1 MNQHIA
7 IMKKSFIY
15 LILFYSIVIQLDV
28 RAQQTIEIQEGTVIK
43 VRLLETLDSK
53 TAKNG
58 DIVTLE
64 TLDKIEIGGKKV
76 IDFNAR
82 ATGRVINSVSNKS
95 MGRKGKLEISI
106 DYVKA
111 VDGTNVPLSY
121 TMNQSGK
128 DATVGVIAGA
138 VLLSP
143 LALVVKGKSAVILKG
158 AEFNTYVARSTKID
172 LP

>member
-1 MNQHIA
+1 
-7 IMKKSFIY
+7 MKKQSFF
-15 LILFYSIVIQLDV
+15 LLTLFYITLPMIGM
-28 RAQQTIEIQEGTVIK
+28 AQEALEIQEGTVVR

-64 TLDKIEIGGKKV
+64 TLEKIEIGNKKV
-76 IDFNAR
+76 IDSNAR
-82 ATGRVINSVSNKS
+82 VTGRVINSVSNKS
-95 MGRKGKLEISI
+95 MGRKGKLDISI
-106 DYVKA
+106 DYVQA
-111 VDGTNVPLSY
+111 MDGTNVPLSY

-158 AEFNTYVARSTKID
+158 AEFNTYVARSTRIK
-172 LP
+172 LPK

>member
-1 MNQHIA
+1 
-7 IMKKSFIY
+7 MKKQSFF
-15 LILFYSIVIQLDV
+15 LLLLFYIALPMIGI
-28 RAQQTIEIQEGTVIK
+28 AQETLEIQEGTVVR

-58 DIVTLE
+58 DIVTFE
-64 TLDKIEIGGKKV
+64 TLDKIEIGNQKI
-76 IDFNAR
+76 IDINAR
-82 ATGRVINSVSNKS
+82 VTGRVINSVSNKS
-95 MGRKGKLEISI
+95 MGRKGKLDISI
-106 DYVKA
+106 DYVQA

-158 AEFNTYVARSTKID
+158 AEFNTYVSRSTRLS
-172 LP
+172 LPKQ

>member
-1 MNQHIA
+1 
-7 IMKKSFIY
+7 MKKQSFF
-15 LILFYSIVIQLDV
+15 LLTLFYITLPMIGM
-28 RAQQTIEIQEGTVIK
+28 AQEALEIQEGTVVR

-64 TLDKIEIGGKKV
+64 TLEKIEIGNKKV
-76 IDFNAR
+76 IDSNAR
-82 ATGRVINSVSNKS
+82 VTGRVINSVSNKS
-95 MGRKGKLEISI
+95 MGRKGKLDISI
-106 DYVKA
+106 DYVQA
-111 VDGTNVPLSY
+111 MDGTNVPLSY

-158 AEFNTYVARSTKID
+158 AEFNTYVARSTSIK
-172 LP
+172 LPK

>member
-1 MNQHIA
+1 
-7 IMKKSFIY
+7 MKKLPFFLLSLLYIA
-15 LILFYSIVIQLDV
+15 LPMIGI
-28 RAQQTIEIQEGTVIK
+28 AQENLEIQEGTVVR

-64 TLDKIEIGGKKV
+64 TLDKIEIGNKKV

-82 ATGRVINSVSNKS
+82 VTGRVINSVSNKS
-95 MGRKGKLEISI
+95 MGRKGKLDISI

-158 AEFNTYVARSTKID
+158 AEFNTYVERSTRIN
-172 LP
+172 LPN